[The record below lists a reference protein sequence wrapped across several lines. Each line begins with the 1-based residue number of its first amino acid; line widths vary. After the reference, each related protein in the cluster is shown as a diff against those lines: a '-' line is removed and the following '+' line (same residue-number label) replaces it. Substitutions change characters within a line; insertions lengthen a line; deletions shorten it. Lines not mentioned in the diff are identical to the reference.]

1 MSRSSQIRMSFFRK
15 NPFFYSTLLMLAG
28 ACMVGGWYLALL
40 SSELSQLKAAYQTKA
55 SQYQRYLTA
64 RPSPTRSNL
73 EAIEANYDE
82 LHAVYEEALSN
93 LHLNDFDA
101 EAFFGPTPLSKADW
115 SFELHKFRE
124 SARYGALSNS
134 IALSERVVFGFG
146 DYSDGGPPADEMKE
160 VHEQIII
167 MSSLLNTLF
176 GSGIG
181 SFQAIQRGV
190 KSVRKGSSAVSRRTG
205 AKLYADGDQFIVE
218 PGESVAVPGTIDS
231 YVFRLVFR
239 GQSIALRNFLNRVA
253 RSQLPFVIRG
263 VETDLASEGGEKSG
277 LESIA
282 GKPFADRNKKAEGQA
297 TAIPII
303 SDNTSLFVV
312 TIEFL
317 QLTSKVEK
325 PRVAASKK
333 GGEDA

>member
-1 MSRSSQIRMSFFRK
+1 MSHSSQTPMSFFRK
-15 NPFFYSTLLMLAG
+15 NPIFYSTLLLLAG
-28 ACMVGGWYLALL
+28 ACLVGGWYLATLRGAL
-40 SSELSQLKAAYQTKA
+40 SELKAAYQTKA

-82 LHAVYEEALSN
+82 LHAVYEEALGN
-93 LHLNDFDA
+93 LHLSDFDA
-101 EAFFGPTPLSKADW
+101 DAFFGPTPSSKADW

-124 SARYGALSNS
+124 NARYAALSNS
-134 IALSERVVFGFG
+134 IALSDRVEFGFG
-146 DYSDGGPPADEMKE
+146 DYSNGGPPAEEMKE
-160 VHEQIII
+160 VHEQIVI

-181 SFQAIQRGV
+181 SFEAIQRGV
-190 KSVRKGSSAVSRRTG
+190 KSIKKGSSAVARRAG
-205 AKLYADGDQFIVE
+205 GRLFADGDQFLVE

-231 YVFRLVFR
+231 HVFRLVFR
-239 GQSIALRNFLNRVA
+239 GQSIALRNFLNRVS

-263 VETDLASEGGEKSG
+263 VEADLSSEGGEKSG

-282 GKPFADRNKKAEGQA
+282 GKPFAERGKKPAGQA
-297 TAIPII
+297 SAVPII

-325 PRVAASKK
+325 ARVPGSKR